1 MSERLRAQL
10 GLVSA
15 LLVLITTMLVLIRGS
30 IDNSAAHQSGFDALS
45 DNFRTQP
52 TQLANTTR

>member
-30 IDNSAAHQSGFDALS
+30 IANSPSQSSSNTFS
-45 DNFRTQP
+45 DNLQP
-52 TQLANTTR
+52 QRTQLANTTR